1 MTRYKK
7 IEAEKKICQMFCQKI
22 INQGF
27 FDCSVDY
34 NRMISRIAYE
44 TKFSRT
50 LVIRVYYKKFR
61 PNNKELLDF
70 YEC

>member
-1 MTRYKK
+1 
-7 IEAEKKICQMFCQKI
+7 
-22 INQGF
+22 
-27 FDCSVDY
+27 
-34 NRMISRIAYE
+34 MIPRIAYE
-44 TKFSRT
+44 TKLSRT